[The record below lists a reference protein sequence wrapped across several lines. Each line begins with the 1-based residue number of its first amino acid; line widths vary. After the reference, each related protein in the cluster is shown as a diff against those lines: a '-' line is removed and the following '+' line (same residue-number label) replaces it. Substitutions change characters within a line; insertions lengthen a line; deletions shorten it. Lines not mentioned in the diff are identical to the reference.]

1 MFKLTL
7 FLGAYYYWMETHPS
21 YLNLVI
27 PLLMMGLHNSNMFSS
42 ASIALRDIAK
52 ECRQSIAP
60 YNDVILNTAMVRCFI
75 YYITINTNIL

>member
-1 MFKLTL
+1 MYYSSK

-21 YLNLVI
+21 YLNLIV

-52 ECRQSIAP
+52 ECRQTIAP
-60 YNDVILNTAMVRCFI
+60 YNDVILNTAMVIFFYTTSSMALI
-75 YYITINTNIL
+75 K

>member
-1 MFKLTL
+1 VYILYIL
-7 FLGAYYYWMETHPS
+7 FLGAYYYWMETNPS
-21 YLNLVI
+21 YLDLIV

-60 YNDVILNTAMVRCFI
+60 YNDVILNTSMVRV
-75 YYITINTNIL
+75 LL